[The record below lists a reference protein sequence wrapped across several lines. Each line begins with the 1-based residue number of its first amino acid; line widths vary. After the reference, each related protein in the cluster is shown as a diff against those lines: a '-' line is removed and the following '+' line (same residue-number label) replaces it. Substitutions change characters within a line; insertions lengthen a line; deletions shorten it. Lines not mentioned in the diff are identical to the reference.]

1 MLRKYRAN
9 SCSAGAHAKLAGT
22 AELAG
27 ALDHPPPSCKAQDAH
42 KAFLTTECGVPECD
56 ASKPQYPVPTRWLCV
71 ERAAAVALKL
81 RPYLDR
87 FFTLM
92 AELRT

>member
-1 MLRKYRAN
+1 M
-9 SCSAGAHAKLAGT
+9 
-22 AELAG
+22 
-27 ALDHPPPSCKAQDAH
+27 
-42 KAFLTTECGVPECD
+42 PECD

-92 AELRT
+92 QRMLRESAPRKA